1 MAKGRYHLSDD
12 QMKVI
17 KEVEAG
23 LIRALEEARSKLE
36 GVSVRRERGGAFSAH
51 PIKF

>member
-1 MAKGRYHLSDD
+1 
-12 QMKVI
+12 MKVI
-17 KEVEAG
+17 KEVEAS

-36 GVSVRRERGGAFSAH
+36 GVGVRRGRGGAFSAH